1 MFADD
6 QDDWLDLT
14 EEEKAQSKQQHRD
27 YLVQEILRS
36 NHLVK
41 TTMFK
46 ASDSLNYFNPN
57 YLVFELILD
66 E

>member
-6 QDDWLDLT
+6 EDDWLDLT
-14 EEEKAQSKQQHRD
+14 EEEKVQSKQQLRD
-27 YLVQEILRS
+27 HLVQEILRS

-41 TTMFK
+41 TTMLK
-46 ASDSLNYFNPN
+46 ASDSLNYSNPQN
-57 YLVFELILD
+57 IVFEKILD